1 LAVAPAPALVC
12 WPSCACPAGLLP
24 GIITVDAPSQSQV
37 LFSTSLGVFSESGS
51 NIYTATVAGGAASA
65 TLSSS
70 SAGVATVQAANADGL
85 SPSDTITVGIAAPAS
100 SANAI
105 SLQGSASV
113 VAPSA
118 GDVENSITLSATVT
132 NSGDEPVGAAYVAFS
147 IANPTGGG
155 EYISPVVKSTND
167 QGIAETTFTSGLLSS
182 DPTGV
187 NVTAEVVGTSI
198 SDSFSVVIGGTAG
211 SIMIGRGTT
220 ISSVGTDTSYSQPMT
235 VVVADANGNPVTGA
249 DVSLSVWP
257 ERYYDGY
264 WYDTGDEIIPV
275 YTAGAQN
282 EDVNRNVRI
291 DTLEDDIQIGAWTC
305 MSGTY
310 GNWPFIYTSSSD
322 INGGNGDELLTP
334 PNSASGAL
342 PTTVTTDEYGK
353 AEFELVY
360 AKASAVWIVDEISAS
375 TTVLGTE
382 TVATLKLMLPY
393 LEGDEEHLANSP
405 FDLLEPL
412 TIANGGDPCP

>member
-1 LAVAPAPALVC
+1 
-12 WPSCACPAGLLP
+12 
-24 GIITVDAPSQSQV
+24 
-37 LFSTSLGVFSESGS
+37 
-51 NIYTATVAGGAASA
+51 
-65 TLSSS
+65 
-70 SAGVATVQAANADGL
+70 
-85 SPSDTITVGIAAPAS
+85 
-100 SANAI
+100 
-105 SLQGSASV
+105 
-113 VAPSA
+113 
-118 GDVENSITLSATVT
+118 
-132 NSGDEPVGAAYVAFS
+132 
-147 IANPTGGG
+147 
-155 EYISPVVKSTND
+155 
-167 QGIAETTFTSGLLSS
+167 
-182 DPTGV
+182 
-187 NVTAEVVGTSI
+187 
-198 SDSFSVVIGGTAG
+198 
-211 SIMIGRGTT
+211 MIGRGTT

-264 WYDTGDEIIPV
+264 WYDNGDEIIPV

-310 GNWPFIYTSSSD
+310 GDWPFIYTSSSD

-382 TVATLKLMLPY
+382 TVATLKLRLPY